1 MHQTALVILR
11 PSKAKK
17 GVLYNCII

>member
-1 MHQTALVILR
+1 MYQTALVILR